1 MNNIYVRIYV
11 LYVYKYIYIYIYIY
25 IVFTCYIFIYFPAA
39 SRNSHPIV
47 NMFQIND
54 KEARTS

>member
-1 MNNIYVRIYV
+1 MYYMYINI
-11 LYVYKYIYIYIYIY
+11 YIYIYIYIY

-47 NMFQIND
+47 NVFQIND